1 MLLNHIIYIYI
12 GKPYSS
18 NIYIYI
24 GIIPIEFG
32 IIPIEF
38 DCIIQDGAPQ
48 L

>member
-12 GKPYSS
+12 GKPYSF
-18 NIYIYI
+18 NIYI
-24 GIIPIEFG
+24 GIISIEFG

>member
-18 NIYIYI
+18 NIYI